1 MHQSGA
7 LVTMQYTMQESCQQS
22 SYIYHSRYARI
33 VPTLQDAHMLHNC
46 FTWNMSRHTLCH
58 IMAWGEI
65 APTYCLIPPH
75 IFVPLL
81 DQDMYIPYVYQIYT
95 IRIPNIYHYR
105 AHTEDSAKHYMRR
118 LWGTCNENTIICM
131 YSTHGGTCML
141 HERRGVV
148 VVGHYPLWLAS
159 PCPTMIPNN
168 SKAHS

>member
-95 IRIPNIYHYR
+95 ITEHIQKIVLNTTCGDCGGHVMKTLSSVCTL
-105 AHTEDSAKHYMRR
+105 HTEVRVCYMK
-118 LWGTCNENTIICM
+118 
-131 YSTHGGTCML
+131 GG
-141 HERRGVV
+141 V
-148 VVGHYPLWLAS
+148 
-159 PCPTMIPNN
+159 
-168 SKAHS
+168 